1 MEYIHLYAR
10 EEAKMKVPEETI
22 RKARELRF
30 AGKTLTE
37 TAKLT
42 GLSRNTVAKLEKG
55 WVDSKGV
62 LHGGWANELTIERL
76 RDTAKR
82 LRSAEAILDRN
93 ECARIAAGLAQEFL
107 GKIVEFLPRLE
118 LKSSRDAKFLSS
130 EVRELLKLLEHYRSQ
145 PEPSPAEGVKQVVTL
160 EDIQAHYE
168 RVRDITP
175 SYIEPPADPDALPD
189 AGDGSTDEEGD
200 PADGEDDAA

>member
-1 MEYIHLYAR
+1 MRVSKE
-10 EEAKMKVPEETI
+10 KVE
-22 RKARELRF
+22 KARELRF
-30 AGKTLTE
+30 AGKTVAE
-37 TAKLT
+37 TARLT

-62 LHGGWANELTIERL
+62 LHGGWANGLTIERL

-82 LRSAEAILDRN
+82 LRSAEAVLDRN
-93 ECARIAAGLAQEFL
+93 ECARIAAGLAQEYL
-107 GKIVEFLPRLE
+107 GKIVEFLPRFE

-130 EVRELLKLLEHYRSQ
+130 EFRELLKLLEFYRTSQ
-145 PEPSPAEGVKQVVTL
+145 EAAPAEGPKQVVTL

-175 SYIEPPADPDALPD
+175 SYIEPAADPGALPGPD
-189 AGDGSTDEEGD
+189 GTGDDGPLPYASDGSDEED
-200 PADGEDDAA
+200 DLVDGEDDAA